1 MKQLLYKQG
10 LGESRAF
17 QHGKY
22 IIEEGNVTRVVKS
35 WIGNNSLL
43 LTRATGNIKRN
54 YQAADQKQTTEFYT
68 KCN

>member
-1 MKQLLYKQG
+1 MHKQLLYKQG

-35 WIGNNSLL
+35 
-43 LTRATGNIKRN
+43 
-54 YQAADQKQTTEFYT
+54 
-68 KCN
+68 

>member
-10 LGESRAF
+10 LGEARAF

-35 WIGNNSLL
+35 
-43 LTRATGNIKRN
+43 
-54 YQAADQKQTTEFYT
+54 
-68 KCN
+68 